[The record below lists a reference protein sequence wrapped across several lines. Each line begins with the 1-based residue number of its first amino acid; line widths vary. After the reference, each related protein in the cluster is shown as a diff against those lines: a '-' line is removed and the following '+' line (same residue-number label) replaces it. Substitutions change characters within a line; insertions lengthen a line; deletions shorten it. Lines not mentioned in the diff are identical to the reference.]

1 MLEMPPVPAFIAT
14 LGTQSIAAGLA
25 LTISGGKSV
34 MGFSIPLLIFMQTK
48 VLMVIPTGFIIMLVC
63 FALALFFL
71 RRVKMGRYL
80 YTIGDDAETAKLSGI
95 NVEKVKIGVYTLS
108 GAMSAICGILCVSRF
123 GTATTTTGDGVEM
136 TAISATVIGGASL
149 DGGAGSVLGAVLG
162 IILLNIVDN
171 GLVLLHVS
179 VYGQDLVSGLILL
192 IAVTMDVFSNHK
204 KAK

>member
-1 MLEMPPVPAFIAT
+1 MPPVPAFIAT
-14 LGTQSIAAGLA
+14 LGTQSVAAGLA

-34 MGFSIPLLIFMQTK
+34 TGFSIPLLIFMQTK

-63 FALALFFL
+63 LALALFFL

-80 YTIGDDAETAKLSGI
+80 YIIGDDAETAKRSGI

-136 TAISATVIGGASL
+136 TAISAAVI
-149 DGGAGSVLGAVLG
+149 GGAGSVLGAVLG

>member
-1 MLEMPPVPAFIAT
+1 
-14 LGTQSIAAGLA
+14 
-25 LTISGGKSV
+25 
-34 MGFSIPLLIFMQTK
+34 MQTK

-63 FALALFFL
+63 LALALFFL

-80 YTIGDDAETAKLSGI
+80 YIIGDDAETAKLSGI

-123 GTATTTTGDGVEM
+123 GTATTTGDGVEM
-136 TAISATVIGGASL
+136 TAISAAVIGGASL